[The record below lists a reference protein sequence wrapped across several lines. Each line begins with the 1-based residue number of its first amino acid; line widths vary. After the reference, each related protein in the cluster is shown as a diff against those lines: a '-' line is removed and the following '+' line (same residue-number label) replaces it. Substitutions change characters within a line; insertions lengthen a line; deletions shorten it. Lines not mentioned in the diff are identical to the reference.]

1 MIYELNYLKL
11 QKNKLNKRVK
21 PWEIPLKKLIF
32 EGVFNQKLRC
42 NLKCAIR
49 RKAIFFTGE
58 VLIFVIIALV
68 ECCIFLNFL
77 MILWRCN
84 QTHLRADLFLFFV
97 QSV

>member
-11 QKNKLNKRVK
+11 QKNKLYILFN

-49 RKAIFFTGE
+49 RKAIFLTGKGTD
-58 VLIFVIIALV
+58 F
-68 ECCIFLNFL
+68 
-77 MILWRCN
+77 CN
-84 QTHLRADLFLFFV
+84 YSA
-97 QSV
+97 S